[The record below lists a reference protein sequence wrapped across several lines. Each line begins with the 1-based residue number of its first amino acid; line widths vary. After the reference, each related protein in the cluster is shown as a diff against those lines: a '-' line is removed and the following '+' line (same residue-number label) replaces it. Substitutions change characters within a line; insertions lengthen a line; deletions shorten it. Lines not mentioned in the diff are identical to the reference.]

1 METNDVRARVR
12 ASMDRQIAELKTQLV
27 ANAPPAGIDDDDA
40 ADMRALC
47 DLLREL
53 LVDSERVRAR
63 VDDDARWNAC
73 DGCGGEIG
81 LARLIEQPAAERCAA
96 CADASADDVPA
107 LRDDDEANEEDGAH
121 DDVPTMWSIPVLGGR
136 KPVEIV

>member
-53 LVDSERVRAR
+53 LV
-63 VDDDARWNAC
+63 DARWNAC